1 MVMKEK
7 VKVMMR
13 IAAAEKLV
21 FEEKSFEE
29 AAAAAA
35 AADGE
40 EQKGVLVAVAVVGS
54 VGDLDKEEESEEI
67 GGDKGMCQWV
77 EDKKKK
83 V

>member
-29 AAAAAA
+29 AAAA